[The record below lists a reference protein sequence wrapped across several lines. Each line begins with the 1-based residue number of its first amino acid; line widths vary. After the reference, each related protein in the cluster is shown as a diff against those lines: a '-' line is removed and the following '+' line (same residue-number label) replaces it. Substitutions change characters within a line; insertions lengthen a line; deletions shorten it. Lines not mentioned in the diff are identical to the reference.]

1 MKTLSLFKGAIMLL
15 LLSILTPVQTL
26 FAQSTTSTPPP
37 DPGITVYQYR
47 RVPNDKIDE
56 FIKRETTYWAE
67 VAKKAMAKGNLTFW
81 ALLAKMGEV
90 GLDQSS
96 NFLFINTYKNIDEAE
111 KVWAEAATAF
121 PNVSMDKME
130 TSSMSTVTSQIYLRD
145 EGWQEATGAVPDKDF
160 NYVRL
165 VYHKGNSGT
174 AMVAAENKHW
184 APFIKSIMDKKQT
197 SQKGWGVARVL
208 SPLGSEMFSSVTYDL
223 FPTLSEALNPTW
235 DPKVVIPTA
244 GIEEINK
251 LETGERE
258 QVVYRVVKAVSPE

>member
-1 MKTLSLFKGAIMLL
+1 MKTLTLYRGVILL
-15 LLSILTPVQTL
+15 LLASMMTPVQISL
-26 FAQSTTSTPPP
+26 AQNTTAPPP
-37 DPGITVYQYR
+37 DPGITIFQYR

-67 VAKKAMAKGNLTFW
+67 VANKALAKGNLTFW
-81 ALLAKMGEV
+81 GLFEKVGEV

-96 NFLFINTYKNIDEAE
+96 NFLFINTYKNIDAINE
-111 KVWAEAATAF
+111 VWSGGAAAF
-121 PNVSMDKME
+121 PNVPMDKME
-130 TSSMSTVTSQIYLRD
+130 TYSMSTVTSNIFLRN
-145 EGWQEATGAVPDKDF
+145 EGWQEAAGVVPDKDF
-160 NYVRL
+160 NYIRM
-165 VYHKGNSGT
+165 VYHKGSSGS

-184 APFIKSIMDKKQT
+184 GPFIKSVMDKKQT
-197 SQKGWGVARVL
+197 SQRGWGIARAL
-208 SPLGSEMFSSVTYDL
+208 SPLGPDMFNTVTFDL

-258 QVVYRVVKAVSPE
+258 QVVYRLVKVVSPE